1 MKQSALVVHLFVC
14 GGDLAFLHRRVNVKV
29 FACLCVS
36 LQHVP
41 SSFVL
46 SCHLSILFP
55 HPSFTLPPSPRVC
68 VCVYVHL
75 PVRVCDSC
83 SLFVYIRSALHIYK
97 AERFTLNPTLNASPS
112 FPIFLFLPSPFLSC
126 FHFFNGHF
134 SHNQNRREMYDRR
147 REQKYLVVK
156 ERRLILFKRVEGN
169 DVRGR
174 EGGMR

>member
-1 MKQSALVVHLFVC
+1 MCV
-14 GGDLAFLHRRVNVKV
+14 
-29 FACLCVS
+29 CLCVS

-41 SSFVL
+41 SSFVFL
-46 SCHLSILFP
+46 CPLLLFCP
-55 HPSFTLPPSPRVC
+55 LLPSLHPFSPSFFHSPSFSSCVC